1 MDNKSIKIVFMG
13 TPEFA
18 APILEKLAIEFNVA
32 AVITQP
38 DKPFG
43 RDFILQ
49 PSAIKQLAQ
58 RLNIPVF
65 QPEKLR
71 DNKEFLHELNKLQPD
86 IIAVAAYGKILPR
99 EIINLPKHGCLNVH
113 PSLLSKYRGASPI
126 QAALLN
132 GDKQTGV
139 SIILMDL
146 GLDTGDILA
155 QETAAILPEDDAG
168 SLHDKLSK
176 LGADLLVAVIPEY
189 VRDNVVLKIQDETKA
204 SFCKTLN
211 KDDGCITWINSA
223 QMINNKIR
231 AFTPWP
237 TAFCLFDEKR
247 LVISKARVLPEEIDQ
262 KQTGEVF
269 RNGEDICV
277 KTGRD
282 YLVLDEV
289 QLEGKNKMPIAA
301 FVNGHKNFI
310 GSVLK

>member
-18 APILEKLAIEFNVA
+18 LPILQKMAEEFNVVG
-32 AVITQP
+32 VITQP
-38 DKPFG
+38 DKPAG

-49 PSAIKQLAQ
+49 PSPVKQFTQ
-58 RLNIPVF
+58 KLNIPII

-71 DNKEFLHELNKLQPD
+71 GNDELIKDLEKMQPD
-86 IIAVAAYGKILPR
+86 IIVVAAYGKILPR
-99 EIINLPKHGCLNVH
+99 EIINFPKHGCLNVH
-113 PSLLSKYRGASPI
+113 PSLLPKYRGASPI

-132 GDKQTGV
+132 GEKQTGV

-155 QETAAILPEDDAG
+155 QEIATILPEDDAG

-176 LGADLLVAVIPEY
+176 LGAELLVSVIPEY
-189 VRDNVVLKIQDETKA
+189 IRDNVVLKIQDETKA
-204 SFCKTLN
+204 SFCKIID
-211 KDDGCITWINSA
+211 KDDGRITWINSA

-231 AFTPWP
+231 AFSPWP
-237 TAFCLFDEKR
+237 AAFCFFDDKR
-247 LVISKARVLPEEIDQ
+247 LVISKARVLSEEIDK

-269 RNGEDICV
+269 KNGDDICV

-282 YLVLDEV
+282 YLALQEI

-301 FVNGHKNFI
+301 FVNGQKNFI
-310 GSVLK
+310 GSILK

>member
-1 MDNKSIKIVFMG
+1 MDNKSIKLVFMG

-18 APILEKLAIEFNVA
+18 TPILQKMADEFNVVG
-32 AVITQP
+32 VITQP
-38 DKPFG
+38 DKPSG

-71 DNKEFLHELNKLQPD
+71 DNKEILRELETMQPD

-99 EIINLPKHGCLNVH
+99 EIINFPKHGCLNVH
-113 PSLLSKYRGASPI
+113 PSLLPKYRGASPI

-132 GDKQTGV
+132 GEKQTGV

-146 GLDTGDILA
+146 GLDTGDVLA
-155 QETAAILPEDDAG
+155 QEVVLILPEDNAG
-168 SLHDKLSK
+168 SLHNKLSK
-176 LGADLLVAVIPEY
+176 MGADLLASVIPEY
-189 VRDNVVLKIQDETKA
+189 IRDNIVLKIQDETKA
-204 SFCKTLN
+204 SFCKIID
-211 KDDGCITWINSA
+211 KDDGRIIWINSA

-237 TAFCLFDEKR
+237 EAFCFFEDKR
-247 LVISKARVLPEEIDQ
+247 LIISKARILSEEIDQ
-262 KQTGEVF
+262 RQVGEVF
-269 RNGEDICV
+269 KNGEDIYI

-282 YLVLDEV
+282 YLALDEV
-289 QLEGKNKMPIAA
+289 QLEGKNKMPIEA

-310 GSVLK
+310 GSILK

>member
-18 APILEKLAIEFNVA
+18 APILQKLATEFNVA

-49 PSAIKQLAQ
+49 PSPIKNLAQ
-58 RLNIPVF
+58 QLNIPVF

-71 DNKEFLHELNKLQPD
+71 DNKEILRELEKIQPD

-113 PSLLSKYRGASPI
+113 PSLLPKYRGASPI

-132 GDKQTGV
+132 GEKQTGA

-155 QETAAILPEDDAG
+155 QEIAAILPEDDAG
-168 SLHDKLSK
+168 SMHDKLSK
-176 LGADLLVAVIPEY
+176 LGADLLVSVIPEY
-189 VRDNVVLKIQDETKA
+189 VKDNVVLKIQDETKA
-204 SFCKTLN
+204 SFCKIID
-211 KDDGCITWINSA
+211 KDDGRIAWINSA

-237 TAFCLFDEKR
+237 AAFCFFDDKR
-247 LVISKARVLPEEIDQ
+247 LVINKARVVPEEID
-262 KQTGEVF
+262 KRQTGEVF
-269 RNGEDICV
+269 KNGDDICV

-289 QLEGKNKMPIAA
+289 QLEGKNKMPIEA
-301 FVNGHKNFI
+301 FANGQKNFI
-310 GSVLK
+310 GSTLK